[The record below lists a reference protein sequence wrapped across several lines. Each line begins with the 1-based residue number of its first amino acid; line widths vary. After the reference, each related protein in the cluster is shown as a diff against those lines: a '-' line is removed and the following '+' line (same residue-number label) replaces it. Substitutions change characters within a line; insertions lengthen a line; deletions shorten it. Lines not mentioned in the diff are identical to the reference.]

1 MFIFYDFEVFKHD
14 WLVVFKLS
22 NQYVTIVNNI
32 EELKAFINDHKKSIF
47 VGFNNYR
54 YDDIILAGLL
64 CDKDPYELTQAIF
77 NNVFTRLKFN
87 LLSLDV
93 MQELP
98 QGCGLKSSQA
108 NLGMNIQES
117 DVDFN
122 IDRKLT
128 AEEIESTVDYCK
140 NDVDTTEL
148 LFKKR
153 EDYFST
159 KFDLIQEFNLD
170 ASYLKK
176 TRAELSAKVLNCKKI
191 THTRDRLK
199 LDFDPNINFDILPE
213 DVVKFFN
220 EISEDYPKGVSAEEL
235 ESRKLKT
242 NILGVPHVVAFGGL
256 HGAIKNYWSWGNFL
270 QIDVGSYY
278 PALIINN
285 NFMSRASQSPELYRK
300 MRDDRIVLKKAK
312 DPRADV
318 YKIVL
323 NATFGAM
330 KYIRNPLY
338 DPKQVNNICINGQL
352 ILIQLLQELDDKCQL
367 IQSNTDGILIKY
379 EDNFDE
385 IMSIVDDFGARFTLT
400 FDVDKINRVAQKD
413 VNNYALLF
421 DDGKVK
427 AKGRWS
433 KFSNSERFEQNN
445 LSIIDRCLVNYYI
458 HDISFN
464 DTIMEAYNSDDIL
477 PFQLVAKMGSS
488 FDSMVYEYDNEYI
501 ETQKVNRVFATNDQK
516 CGGIYKVKD
525 GRYHKISYTSEN
537 SMIFNDDIKK
547 FDKKL
552 LDLNFYKEL
561 VNNYKL
567 I

>member
-352 ILIQLLQELDDKCQL
+352 ILIQLLQELDGKCQL

-385 IMSIVDDFGARFTLT
+385 VMSIVDDFGARFNLT

>member
-22 NQYVTIVNNI
+22 NQYVTIANNI

-433 KFSNSERFEQNN
+433 KFSKSERFEQNN

-488 FDSMVYEYDNEYI
+488 FDSMVYEYDGEYV
-501 ETQKVNRVFATNDQK
+501 ETQKVNRVFATNDYK

-525 GRYHKISYTSEN
+525 SRYHKISYTSEN
-537 SMIFNDDIKK
+537 SMIFNDNIKK